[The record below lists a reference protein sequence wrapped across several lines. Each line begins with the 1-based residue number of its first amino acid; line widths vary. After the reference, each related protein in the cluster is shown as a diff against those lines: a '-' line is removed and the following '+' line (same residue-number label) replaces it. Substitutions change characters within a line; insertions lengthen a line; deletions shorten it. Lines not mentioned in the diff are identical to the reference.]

1 MIIVYLNLSD
11 SSRLF
16 YILLFEGGE
25 GRVKREDKI
34 AKLRKKMNDNMKF
47 INEEGFASEE
57 STHIETIINRLVD
70 SAFRLK
76 HTLLAGK

>member
-1 MIIVYLNLSD
+1 M
-11 SSRLF
+11 
-16 YILLFEGGE
+16 
-25 GRVKREDKI
+25 KREDKI
-34 AKLRKKMNDNMKF
+34 KKLRQKMNDGMKF

-57 STHIETIINRLVD
+57 ATHIETIMNRLVD